1 MKKKVIVWVAAM
13 MLVAGIAAATTVLV
27 DAKDGPTGAA
37 GGEGQREFLYHDGTL
52 FIYEGGYTKSLP
64 SNATEVGTIKRI
76 DNQTIPQ
83 EEMVASRLEV
93 GLAVF
98 SVDAS
103 GAKNLVVKIN
113 DSRYETFVPF
123 EGDPV
128 DWQP

>member
-1 MKKKVIVWVAAM
+1 MKKKMIIPLAAFI
-13 MLVAGIAAATTVLV
+13 LVVGIAAATVLV
-27 DAKDGPTGAA
+27 GAKDGPTGAA
-37 GGEGQREFLYHDGTL
+37 GVEVQREFLYHDGTL

-64 SNATEVGTIKRI
+64 SYATEVGTIKRI

-93 GLAVF
+93 GLTVF
-98 SVDAS
+98 SVNAS
-103 GAKNLVVKIN
+103 GAKNLVVKVN

-123 EGDPV
+123 EGDPA